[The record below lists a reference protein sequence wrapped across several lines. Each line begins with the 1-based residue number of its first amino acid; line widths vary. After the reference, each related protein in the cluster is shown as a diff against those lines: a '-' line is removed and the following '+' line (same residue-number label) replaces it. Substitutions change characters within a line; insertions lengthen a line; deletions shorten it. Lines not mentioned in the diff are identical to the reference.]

1 MPWSA
6 QQPPPEPPPPEPP
19 KPAPGGTK
27 PAGGAD
33 MVGVW
38 PSAVW
43 IVVGTLFY
51 LDNPQTFA
59 GWKGGV
65 YYVVGTTVVA
75 LVIGLVSLNLRR
87 AVAGMLAEVFPRP
100 DRFTALVGLMLRL
113 MLAAAE
119 GMLVALLAR
128 WTLGALG

>member
-6 QQPPPEPPPPEPP
+6 QPPPEPPPESPV
-19 KPAPGGTK
+19 PAPGGAR

-38 PSAVW
+38 PSTVW

-51 LDNPQTFA
+51 LEHPQSFA
-59 GWKGGV
+59 GWKGAL
-65 YYVVGTTVVA
+65 YYVVGTAVVA

-87 AVAGMLAEVFPRP
+87 AVAGMLAEVFPRR
-100 DRFTALVGLMLRL
+100 DRFTDLVSLMLRL
-113 MLAAAE
+113 MLATAE
-119 GMLVALLAR
+119 GMLVALFAR
-128 WTLGALG
+128 WTLGGLG

>member
-6 QQPPPEPPPPEPP
+6 QPPPGEPPPEA
-19 KPAPGGTK
+19 PAP
-27 PAGGAD
+27 GGAD

-43 IVVGTLFY
+43 ILVGTLFY
-51 LDNPQTFA
+51 LENPQSFA
-59 GWKGGV
+59 GWKGAL
-65 YYVVGTTVVA
+65 YYVVGTAAVA

-87 AVAGMLAEVFPRP
+87 AVAGMLGEVFPRR
-100 DRFTALVGLMLRL
+100 DRFTDLVSLMLRL

-119 GMLVALLAR
+119 GLLVALLAR
-128 WTLGALG
+128 WSLTAMG

>member
-1 MPWSA
+1 MPT
-6 QQPPPEPPPPEPP
+6 
-19 KPAPGGTK
+19 PGEGK

-51 LDNPQTFA
+51 LEHPQSFT
-59 GWKGGV
+59 GWKGAL
-65 YYVVGTTVVA
+65 YYVVGTAVVA

-87 AVAGMLAEVFPRP
+87 AIAGMLAEVFPRR
-100 DRFTALVGLMLRL
+100 DRFTDLMSLMLRL
-113 MLAAAE
+113 MLATAE

-128 WTLGALG
+128 WTLGGLG